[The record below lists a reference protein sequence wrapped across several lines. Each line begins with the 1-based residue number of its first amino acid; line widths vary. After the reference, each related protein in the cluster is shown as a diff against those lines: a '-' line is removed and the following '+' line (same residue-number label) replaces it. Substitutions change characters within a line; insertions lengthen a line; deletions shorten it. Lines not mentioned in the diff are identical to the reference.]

1 MCDIYECEFKLVGR
15 KMANLK
21 LGNILLGGCSV
32 TCLQQKFEDS
42 FDHFSSEMRLG
53 KRNANLYSWK
63 KQAKAP
69 QSLIKFNQRV

>member
-1 MCDIYECEFKLVGR
+1 MKKSADEHLNYFYNYIMCDIYECEFKLVGR

-53 KRNANLYSWK
+53 KINAK
-63 KQAKAP
+63 C
-69 QSLIKFNQRV
+69 